1 MGKKTGFDKEKI
13 LEVFLGSLL
22 KLQNVERGSIWVKQ
36 DNVYTCIEAIG
47 DDSDKVLGLSIGNE
61 KPSIVGWVI
70 ENGRMTISRVGEDN
84 RHFGEAEKD
93 VKVKS
98 SLIVCFPLIFDTGE
112 VYGALELIDTTN
124 MGSDINLD
132 KDYLGLLENIV
143 SVGSIALGNYTAY
156 TKQVEE
162 NKALRD
168 IINGFQAQ
176 PPIIGQ
182 AEPIQSALAKTKVFA
197 GSDYPVLITGESGT
211 GKELFARELHL
222 QSSRRDGP
230 FLTQNCSAI
239 PETLLESEL
248 FGYMK
253 GAFTGADRDK
263 KGLFEASDGGTL
275 FLDEIGDMPY
285 GLQSRILRVLQN
297 GEIKPVGSTTQKSTN
312 VRIISATNVDLTK
325 AIQEKRFREDLFYRL
340 NVLSLH
346 IPPLRERRE
355 DIPLLLKQFI
365 AVEARKLNI
374 RQKRLSPAAL
384 DYIVRYPWKGNIRE
398 LENAVRNVMVTAA
411 RDTVEME
418 DLPPW
423 LIQEPAAKKDPLA
436 HDREWNIDTPVP
448 SEISKLPHDGFSGH
462 TFKSLEKAYILFL
475 LEKNRWNITR
485 AAAEAALNRST
496 FDSRMKRLGIR
507 KDAAQSW
514 NARKDHE
521 P

>member
-1 MGKKTGFDKEKI
+1 MGIKTGFDKKKI

-340 NVLSLH
+340 NVLPLH

-355 DIPLLLKQFI
+355 DIPLLISHFI
-365 AVEARKLNI
+365 HLQN
-374 RQKRLSPAAL
+374 QKTGNRIAGVSQSAMRIFM
-384 DYIVRYPWKGNIRE
+384 DYTWPGNVRE
-398 LENAVRNVMVTAA
+398 LENAIEHAFVLCEGDYM
-411 RDTVEME
+411 DIF
-418 DLPPW
+418 DLPVEIRQVEYQP
-423 LIQEPAAKKDPLA
+423 LPSKMVSAEPPKGQQGKKLTREMLLDLLNDCRWNKAEVARRVGVSRTAIWKYMKKWDIPLKDP
-436 HDREWNIDTPVP
+436 DTG
-448 SEISKLPHDGFSGH
+448 K
-462 TFKSLEKAYILFL
+462 
-475 LEKNRWNITR
+475 
-485 AAAEAALNRST
+485 
-496 FDSRMKRLGIR
+496 IR
-507 KDAAQSW
+507 
-514 NARKDHE
+514 R